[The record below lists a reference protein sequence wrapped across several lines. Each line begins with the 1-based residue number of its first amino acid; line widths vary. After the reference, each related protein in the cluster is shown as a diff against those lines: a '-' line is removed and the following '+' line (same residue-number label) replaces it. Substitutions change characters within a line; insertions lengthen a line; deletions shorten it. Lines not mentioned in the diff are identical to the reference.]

1 MQCYQHAVS
10 ISESSVYLGK
20 RYRKKYI
27 YPIKVTYHFDEF
39 TGSFYPGYKLNGE
52 FFWKH
57 ISSSVLNDVKAG
69 NAVIL
74 LDWANESLITKE
86 SFEKLH
92 IGLRMSG
99 LPKEQIILI
108 MNGFNAD
115 EVYNNWFSPEEQCLE
130 VVNLPFLMSH
140 TSYYYN
146 NIYNQTN
153 GVKKFISSKNKIRKH
168 YFLFKIRRARDY
180 RIALLHAMA
189 SNNLLGKGN
198 WSCLDDTSVDQ
209 SFKKSIRYRDDIN
222 YDIIKNLHLTIPH
235 TLDCENTSTF
245 NNVAGWSDKTTIA
258 HETSYFYIA
267 SETYMNGSFKF
278 FTEKIFKPLANF
290 QPFLFLSFPGAL
302 KELKRLGF
310 KTFSPFIDESYDD
323 ELDEIKRFNLIYNEI
338 ARLCSMSKEDLHNWY
353 WNMEEILIHNH
364 NHILTLY
371 QTDPYIFN
379 LVKYLNEKTA

>member
-1 MQCYQHAVS
+1 MKITLPFFYDYLLPNTIFPNAKPIEMGVINYIHTLYSSKSVNGGLFVRDIETPHSTIKNIFGELMGMWPPSLGGASHLQMQCYQHAVS

-108 MNGFNAD
+108 MNGFNAN

-153 GVKKFISSKNKIRKH
+153 GVKNFIS
-168 YFLFKIRRARDY
+168 
-180 RIALLHAMA
+180 
-189 SNNLLGKGN
+189 
-198 WSCLDDTSVDQ
+198 
-209 SFKKSIRYRDDIN
+209 
-222 YDIIKNLHLTIPH
+222 
-235 TLDCENTSTF
+235 
-245 NNVAGWSDKTTIA
+245 
-258 HETSYFYIA
+258 
-267 SETYMNGSFKF
+267 
-278 FTEKIFKPLANF
+278 
-290 QPFLFLSFPGAL
+290 
-302 KELKRLGF
+302 
-310 KTFSPFIDESYDD
+310 
-323 ELDEIKRFNLIYNEI
+323 
-338 ARLCSMSKEDLHNWY
+338 
-353 WNMEEILIHNH
+353 
-364 NHILTLY
+364 
-371 QTDPYIFN
+371 
-379 LVKYLNEKTA
+379 